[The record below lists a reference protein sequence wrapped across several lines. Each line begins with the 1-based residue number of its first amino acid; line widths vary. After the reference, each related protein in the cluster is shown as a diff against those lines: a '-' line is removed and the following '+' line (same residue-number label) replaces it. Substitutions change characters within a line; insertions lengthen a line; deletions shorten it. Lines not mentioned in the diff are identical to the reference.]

1 MAVVS
6 PTKISASAYANYRIS
21 HDYFHLRPERRDG
34 QIIGDATDRTSDLQ
48 AIAEAKIA
56 QLQAAVDARDR
67 FLSIAA
73 HELRNPMQPLVL
85 QIGLLLKS
93 ARRGD
98 AERVIEGLE
107 LLETIVARYVKR
119 ANVLLDVTRLAADR
133 ISLEPDSIDLA
144 ECVRKVVH
152 GFTPMAAQAGCEL
165 RLSTPKTIPCVH
177 DPMAIEQILENLI
190 SNAIKFGA
198 DQPIDVAIA
207 VGGGRVALSVRD
219 RGPGIAMEDQ
229 ARIFA
234 PFEKIMARAE
244 GGGFGVGLWVV
255 GRLVKEMDGTLDLDS
270 SPGNGATFRVN
281 LPLKKDNQD
290 KDERTQ
296 S

>member
-1 MAVVS
+1 LAVVS
-6 PTKISASAYANYRIS
+6 VTKISAPEPANYRIS
-21 HDYFHLRPERRDG
+21 RGYFHSRLKPRDR
-34 QIIGDATDRTSDLQ
+34 QIIGDATDQTSDLL

-56 QLQAAVDARDR
+56 QLQAALDARDR

-85 QIGLLLKS
+85 QVGLLLKS

-98 AERVIEGLE
+98 ADRVVEGLE

-133 ISLEPDSIDLA
+133 VALEPDSIDLA

-152 GFTPMAAQAGCEL
+152 GFTPMAAQAGCAL
-165 RLSTPKTIPCVH
+165 RLSAPQTIPCVH

-207 VGGGRVALSVRD
+207 VDGGRIALSVRD
-219 RGPGIAMEDQ
+219 RGSGIAMEDQ
-229 ARIFA
+229 PRIFA
-234 PFEKIMARAE
+234 PFEKVMARAE

-255 GRLVKEMDGTLDLDS
+255 GRLVKEMDGTIELDS
-270 SPGNGATFRVN
+270 SPGNGATFRVS
-281 LPLKKDNQD
+281 LPLIRDNQD
-290 KDERTQ
+290 EDERTQ

>member
-6 PTKISASAYANYRIS
+6 LTKTAASESANYRIS
-21 HDYFHLRPERRDG
+21 RDYFHSRLNPQGR
-34 QIIGDATDRTSDLQ
+34 QIIGAATDQTSDRLE
-48 AIAEAKIA
+48 IAEAKIA
-56 QLQAAVDARDR
+56 QLQLAVDARDR

-85 QIGLLLKS
+85 QVGLLLKS

-98 AERVIEGLE
+98 AERVVEGLE
-107 LLETIVARYVKR
+107 LLETIVSRYVKR

-144 ECVRKVVH
+144 ECVRKVVV
-152 GFTPMAAQAGCEL
+152 GFTPLAAQAGCEL
-165 RLSTPKTIPCVH
+165 RLSAPQTIPCIH

-198 DQPIDVAIA
+198 DQPINVAIVA
-207 VGGGRVALSVRD
+207 GGGHVVLSVRD

-234 PFEKIMARAE
+234 PFEKVMARAE

-255 GRLVKEMDGTLDLDS
+255 GRLVKEMDGTIELDS
-270 SPGNGATFRVN
+270 SPGNGATFRVS
-281 LPLKKDNQD
+281 LPLIKDNQD
-290 KDERTQ
+290 KDERTE